1 MLIRCGHRLTHS
13 LIHSLIHSRIHSPV
27 RSTHSHAPPSTRHLL
42 SPPRAQVLSS
52 PLCQSWRLPA
62 TLLITVT
69 LALIP
74 PKLKTNKKELSGAGV
89 TRYPQN
95 QAMGTKPQAWASGPG
110 APLRE
115 LPPRWPDSS
124 KSQPCPAG
132 GPWHRPPH
140 THISGPVS
148 ARSPGPSLQGSSAE
162 PGAHLTRER
171 LELHGE
177 QNDGMLIIVRGASR
191 RFHSFLLPHGPW
203 KKRSCWGRRVCKEHF
218 LITSSMPGTLLG
230 TFYIL
235 TARRRGH
242 DPLQSSPREVRLGE
256 ERGLAQGHPARR
268 SGPGNQTSTETGAP
282 GLEEA

>member
-1 MLIRCGHRLTHS
+1 MMWGPAYSFTHSLTHS
-13 LIHSLIHSRIHSPV
+13 FTDSFPCSI
-27 RSTHSHAPPSTRHLL
+27 HSHAPPSTRHLL

-52 PLCQSWRLPA
+52 PLCQSWSLPA

-89 TRYPQN
+89 TCYPQN
-95 QAMGTKPQAWASGPG
+95 QAMGTNPPAWASGPG
-110 APLRE
+110 APLQE

-124 KSQPCPAG
+124 KSQPRPTG

-140 THISGPVS
+140 IHISGPVS
-148 ARSPGPSLQGSSAE
+148 ARSPGPGPQGSSAE
-162 PGAHLTRER
+162 PGAHLTGER
-171 LELHGE
+171 LELRGE
-177 QNDGMLIIVRGASR
+177 PNDGMLINVRGVSR

-203 KKRSCWGRRVCKEHF
+203 KNRSCWGRRVRKEHF

-235 TARRRGH
+235 TAWRRGH
-242 DPLQSSPREVRLGE
+242 DPLQSSPREMRVREGT
-256 ERGLAQGHPARR
+256 GLAQGHPARHC
-268 SGPGNQTSTETGAP
+268 GPGNQTSTETGAP